1 MKHRTLRLIAWRLL
15 MALPI
20 LFGVIV
26 VTFVLIRAL
35 PGDPAIVYAS
45 GPSMGQEDIDAIR
58 RAMGL
63 DKSLPEQFLIYLGD
77 IAQLN
82 FGNSMITGQPVLDD
96 FAERLPATLELAIF
110 AFVMSLVVA
119 LPVGIL
125 SAVYRD
131 TWIDQTA
138 RVVTSVSAAMPG
150 FFFGLILIFV
160 FYFLLGVAPEPIG
173 RLSGWSIAPPTV
185 TGFMTIDS
193 ALIGD
198 WPLLWEAI
206 GKMLM
211 PAASMAIFAVAPLMR
226 MMRGGMI
233 DALDSDYIK
242 AARAYGLPRRRVL
255 LQYALPNAMLPVLAT
270 MGMVLSTMLGANIMI
285 EKLFS
290 WPGIGSY
297 SVNALTGVDYA
308 PVQAFVL
315 IVAVLFVLMTLAID
329 IISASIDPRY
339 KLKG

>member
-45 GPSMGQEDIDAIR
+45 GPNMSQEDIDSIR

-63 DKSLPEQFLIYLGD
+63 DKSVFEQFLIYLNN
-77 IAQLN
+77 IAHLN
-82 FGNSMITGQPVLDD
+82 FGNSLVTGQPVLKD
-96 FAERLPATLELAIF
+96 FGERLPATLELAVF
-110 AFVMSLVVA
+110 AFALSLVVA
-119 LPVGIL
+119 LPVGVL
-125 SAVYRD
+125 SALYRD
-131 TWIDQTA
+131 SWIDQLV
-138 RVVTSVSAAMPG
+138 RVITSVSAAMPG
-150 FFFGLILIFV
+150 FFFGLILIFI
-160 FYFLLGVAPEPIG
+160 FYFLMGVAPEPIG
-173 RLSGWSIAPPTV
+173 RLSGW
-185 TGFMTIDS
+185 
-193 ALIGD
+193 
-198 WPLLWEAI
+198 
-206 GKMLM
+206 
-211 PAASMAIFAVAPLMR
+211 SMAIFAVAPLMR

-242 AARAYGLPRRRVL
+242 SARAYGIPRRKIL

-285 EKLFS
+285 EKLFA

-329 IISASIDPRY
+329 ILSAAIDPRY